1 MELGSDE
8 NMGKENVPKC
18 GHDPKQNL
26 QQMLQRQA
34 NFIKTCRTVKVCK
47 TTCCFL
53 DYPTVYCQFDYFIL
67 KGSA

>member
-34 NFIKTCRTVKVCK
+34 NFIKTCRTVKVV
-47 TTCCFL
+47 TS
-53 DYPTVYCQFDYFIL
+53 VIL
-67 KGSA
+67 SPPLCVRV